1 MPDTFVT
8 YKENKGFWIAESFAQ
23 LILYYISQ
31 EISKP
36 EINILGKEDLIEEF
50 SMHIN
55 GYTKTY
61 MTVGLFEFVETPA
74 QEQEMIQVLQ
84 NVKTTLQN
92 KGAFISV
99 DEMQAIPTEDRMFK
113 WLYSEKPFPTADLI
127 KIIDALIQMLQG
139 TWESTNFDMDAE
151 INWKY
156 ED

>member
-1 MPDTFVT
+1 MPNTFVT
-8 YKENKGFWIAESFAQ
+8 YKDDKGFWLAESFAQ
-23 LILYYISQ
+23 LLLYYISE

-36 EINILGKEDLIEEF
+36 ETILIGKEDLLEEF

-61 MTVGLFEFVETPA
+61 MTVGIFEFVNTPA

-84 NVKTTLQN
+84 NVKITLQN
-92 KGAFISV
+92 KGVYISV
-99 DEMQAIPTEDRMFK
+99 EEMQNIPTEDRMFK

-139 TWESTNFDMDAE
+139 TWESTNYNMDGE
-151 INWKY
+151 MNWKY